1 MKKLFGFTLAEI
13 LITLSIVGVIA
24 ALTVPTLATE
34 SRKKVYAKSLAV
46 AVSDFETAMKNMIER
61 ENVDTLKET
70 PAWVNCGRTIDD
82 RSKAEVNKFI
92 SDLSIYLPVSSSSIV
107 GRNYRMLNS
116 QNTVNVGRMIKLK
129 TKKGVEYAITLVR
142 ANDND
147 IKTDNDV
154 LSNGV
159 TYKEQVATVNI
170 DVNGAD
176 QPNMIGRD
184 LFFYELGNDGI
195 LYPRGS
201 KDYNFYHGS
210 GAAADNFANGCTG
223 DTNSNCSEYLRQNGY
238 KMDY

>member
-24 ALTVPTLATE
+24 ALTVPTLVTE
-34 SRKKVYAKSLAV
+34 SRKRVYAKSLAV

-70 PAWVNCGRTIDD
+70 QAWRNCNGSLTQASSDTDIQNFVNDVNPYLQIDSFNKNSRAYKFLRTQFTWTIGGI
-82 RSKAEVNKFI
+82 KF
-92 SDLSIYLPVSSSSIV
+92 
-107 GRNYRMLNS
+107 
-116 QNTVNVGRMIKLK
+116 K
-129 TKKGVEYAITLVR
+129 TKKGIEYAITLVR

-184 LFFYELGNDGI
+184 LFFYDLGNDGI
-195 LYPRGS
+195 LYPQGS
-201 KDYNFYHGS
+201 KDFNFYHYNNAS
-210 GAAADNFANGCTG
+210 ARNFANGCG
-223 DTNSNCSEYLRQNGY
+223 NGIVRVVNT
-238 KMDY
+238 